1 VGKEFQL
8 SLPKFLGLLPALQ
21 KVDIP
26 IQSDQG
32 QIGSVTVW
40 TDLRPVWRNVLR
52 DFRFAG
58 IATLLCL
65 AIGYL
70 LGAQFQKILSK
81 PILDLADT
89 ARSISQ
95 DRNYS
100 LRATK
105 TSEDEVGTLID
116 GFNGM
121 LEQIRLRDEELTQ
134 HRDQLE
140 TQVHERTQAL
150 VQATLEAHRAEEQL
164 RLALDGSKLALYD
177 LDLLTNTIYLSPRWA
192 EMLGEEPREIQTAF
206 ENVTALVHRD
216 DIPRVYQE
224 LVRCLKGETKR
235 YSTEQRVR
243 HKSGGWIWVH
253 SQGEVAQWAPDG
265 RAARLIGTNADITQ
279 RKRAEKELQDAKE
292 EAVAASQAKSE
303 FLANMS
309 HEIRTP
315 MNGVLGMAALLL
327 DTNMSPA
334 QRRYAKTI
342 DKSGTTLLAIINDV
356 LDFSKIEAGKLELE
370 AMDFDLREILEQVSE
385 LFAERAYNKNI
396 ELLLN
401 VATDVPT
408 GVRGDSIRLRQV
420 LINLIGN
427 ALKFTEHGE
436 VSIDVSRVAPPDSS
450 AGDTDKSWL
459 KFSVRDTGIGIAAQ
473 DQQRIFASFTQ
484 ADSSTTRRYGGTG
497 LGLTIALQLV
507 RLMGGEL
514 VVESEPGKGSN
525 FFFSIPLTPSQAPV
539 ASYPG
544 RGLRALDIHVLL
556 IDADVVSRNAS
567 RELLVAWGMRATAV
581 ADGAAALE
589 QLRVAA
595 ARDAISLIVVDSNLS
610 DRDLAESIRQIGADP
625 RWSRLPLVMLT
636 PSTAAS
642 DVRAAKHAGV
652 DVVLRKPV
660 DASALYNTLTNVSRE
675 SEPVIAQR
683 GSESLIERRRLRG
696 RILIAEDNPV
706 NQEVTLSM
714 VEQFQL
720 QADVANDGA
729 EAVAAWLKRS
739 YDVVLMDCQM
749 PKMDGFEAVRRIR
762 QHEVERTSQ
771 HPGRKRTPLIAV
783 TANALKG
790 DRERCLEA
798 GFDDYLA
805 KPFRPEELR
814 AALSRWLFD
823 KLSITGRMRAVQA
836 VEKNPD
842 NHSAARGTLDERSLA
857 NIRALQR
864 PGAENVL
871 DKVIELYLG
880 NSTAL
885 IEKLEHAIATGDASA
900 VRDAAHS
907 LKSSSANLGAQR
919 LADICKTIE
928 VSLAPAHPAGSAKNW
943 LAALK
948 QEHAKACAA
957 LNLERQRAPQSWI

>member
-1 VGKEFQL
+1 MNYRRLSLKHKLIAVITLTVAISLLLAFSIYVLQQFRWQKQNSHEHIASLADAVAKNAAIPLRSGDRTALDAVLNPLRAHGDTLAARVCDRQCQLVVGFDRTATDSADAAAASSVGKEFEL

-21 KVDIP
+21 KVDVA

-32 QIGSVTVW
+32 LIGSVTVW
-40 TDLRPVWRNVLR
+40 TDLRPLWRHVLR

-265 RAARLIGTNADITQ
+265 RAARLTGTNADITQ

-334 QRRYAKTI
+334 QRRYAPRCLRSLTTYWI
-342 DKSGTTLLAIINDV
+342 FRKS
-356 LDFSKIEAGKLELE
+356 K
-370 AMDFDLREILEQVSE
+370 
-385 LFAERAYNKNI
+385 RANWSWRRWI
-396 ELLLN
+396 
-401 VATDVPT
+401 
-408 GVRGDSIRLRQV
+408 SIC
-420 LINLIGN
+420 
-427 ALKFTEHGE
+427 A
-436 VSIDVSRVAPPDSS
+436 
-450 AGDTDKSWL
+450 
-459 KFSVRDTGIGIAAQ
+459 KFSSRSAN
-473 DQQRIFASFTQ
+473 
-484 ADSSTTRRYGGTG
+484 SSP
-497 LGLTIALQLV
+497 
-507 RLMGGEL
+507 
-514 VVESEPGKGSN
+514 SEP
-525 FFFSIPLTPSQAPV
+525 IT
-539 ASYPG
+539 
-544 RGLRALDIHVLL
+544 
-556 IDADVVSRNAS
+556 
-567 RELLVAWGMRATAV
+567 
-581 ADGAAALE
+581 
-589 QLRVAA
+589 
-595 ARDAISLIVVDSNLS
+595 
-610 DRDLAESIRQIGADP
+610 
-625 RWSRLPLVMLT
+625 
-636 PSTAAS
+636 
-642 DVRAAKHAGV
+642 
-652 DVVLRKPV
+652 
-660 DASALYNTLTNVSRE
+660 
-675 SEPVIAQR
+675 
-683 GSESLIERRRLRG
+683 
-696 RILIAEDNPV
+696 RILN
-706 NQEVTLSM
+706 
-714 VEQFQL
+714 
-720 QADVANDGA
+720 
-729 EAVAAWLKRS
+729 
-739 YDVVLMDCQM
+739 C
-749 PKMDGFEAVRRIR
+749 
-762 QHEVERTSQ
+762 
-771 HPGRKRTPLIAV
+771 
-783 TANALKG
+783 
-790 DRERCLEA
+790 C
-798 GFDDYLA
+798 
-805 KPFRPEELR
+805 
-814 AALSRWLFD
+814 
-823 KLSITGRMRAVQA
+823 
-836 VEKNPD
+836 
-842 NHSAARGTLDERSLA
+842 
-857 NIRALQR
+857 
-864 PGAENVL
+864 
-871 DKVIELYLG
+871 
-880 NSTAL
+880 
-885 IEKLEHAIATGDASA
+885 
-900 VRDAAHS
+900 
-907 LKSSSANLGAQR
+907 
-919 LADICKTIE
+919 
-928 VSLAPAHPAGSAKNW
+928 
-943 LAALK
+943 
-948 QEHAKACAA
+948 
-957 LNLERQRAPQSWI
+957 